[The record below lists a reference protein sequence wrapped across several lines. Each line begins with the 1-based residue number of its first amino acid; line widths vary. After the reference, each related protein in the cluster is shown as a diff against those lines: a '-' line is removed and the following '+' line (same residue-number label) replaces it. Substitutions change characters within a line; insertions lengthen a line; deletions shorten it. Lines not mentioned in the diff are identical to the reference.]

1 MGPTAL
7 LTMMLVLV
15 FVKTMCSK
23 CYWCSTSELSCLHN
37 WEPIASVSKQRQPQ
51 VRPWLRSVF
60 ETYRLQQAAQGLP
73 MTESWLK
80 QRERWST
87 AQLVR
92 LTPHTASGFLEGL
105 NSVEQVPRA
114 RSQANS
120 RLPTTKREVSNT
132 FAKSDSTFSVEKV
145 SYFDRQV
152 KPKQHSEKKYT
163 GHQTTT
169 NSTPSSKLLSPRRRK
184 QGEPEAT

>member
-1 MGPTAL
+1 MCQ
-7 LTMMLVLV
+7 
-15 FVKTMCSK
+15 FVKWKSL
-23 CYWCSTSELSCLHN
+23 SENGGGGGGGVYLHN

-80 QRERWST
+80 QRERCSR

-132 FAKSDSTFSVEKV
+132 FTKSDSTFGVEKV

-163 GHQTTT
+163 TK
-169 NSTPSSKLLSPRRRK
+169 PPPIRRRARNYSHPGGENKASLK
-184 QGEPEAT
+184 QLRR